1 MAIIKLIKTLL
12 GSKPVSFRLL
22 PPGSVAAFTPTK
34 TQFVIVV
41 ELD

>member
-12 GSKPVSFRLL
+12 GRKPINMRLL
-22 PPGSVAAFTPTK
+22 PPGSVAAFTPNK
-34 TQFVIVV
+34 SQFVIVI